1 MFRVSHSLTL
11 RRCDEV
17 PGRWFKRLGMTSQ
30 INCNSKDFDFGS
42 SLQKKFSGNPESTV
56 TSSFEKF
63 FRDTPFLC
71 PYVCIFNQGDPC
83 LSRFFLINED
93 D

>member
-11 RRCDEV
+11 RRWDEV

-42 SLQKKFSGNPESTV
+42 YLQKRNFRESGVNGHFKLREV
-56 TSSFEKF
+56 
-63 FRDTPFLC
+63 L
-71 PYVCIFNQGDPC
+71 
-83 LSRFFLINED
+83 
-93 D
+93 